1 MQNIEKLVRK
11 RRSVRTFDERKLTAE
26 DLEKLRAFMA
36 AVDNPYHIPV
46 EFVLMDANEHK
57 LTCPVVV
64 GTNLYVGGKIS
75 KVPYAEEAFGFSFE
89 KLVLFA
95 QSLGLGTVWLGGT
108 MDRGAFER
116 AMDLGSDEMIPC
128 ASALGYPA
136 HKMSMRESV
145 MRKAIKADS
154 RIPFEELFFDDS
166 FDTPLTQEKAGKL
179 AFPLEMVRLAPSAVN
194 RQPWRAVVTD
204 NAVHFYL
211 KRAKFGAGAF
221 DMQKIDLG
229 IALCHF
235 ALAAKES
242 GISLAFSLN
251 APEIAAG
258 ENMEYIASYQFVQK

>member
-1 MQNIEKLVRK
+1 MENIEKLVRE
-11 RRSVRTFDERKLTAE
+11 RRSVRSYDERELSA
-26 DLEKLRAFMA
+26 DHLEQLRSFMA
-36 AVDNPYHIPV
+36 KIDNPWSIPV
-46 EFVLMDANEHK
+46 KFVLMDAKEHR

-64 GTNLYVGGKIS
+64 GTDLYVGGKIS
-75 KVPYAEEAFGFSFE
+75 KVPHAEEAFGYSFE

-95 QSLGLGTVWLGGT
+95 QSLGIGTVWLGGT

-116 AMDLGSDEMIPC
+116 AMSLGADEMMPC

-136 HKMSMRESV
+136 QKMSVRESV

-154 RIPFEELFFDDS
+154 RMVFEELFFDGS

-194 RQPWRAVVTD
+194 RQPWRIVVAG
-204 NAVHFYL
+204 NAAHFYL
-211 KRAKFGAGAF
+211 KRGKIGAGAF

-235 ALAAKES
+235 ALAAEER
-242 GISLAFSLN
+242 GIDVCFYTGDPKMTAEGNL
-251 APEIAAG
+251 
-258 ENMEYIASYQFVQK
+258 EYIASFHLVQ